1 MLKPDLTTLRVF
13 ITVAT
18 VENITRASELVHIA
32 PSAISKR
39 LSDFEQDIGT
49 KLFYRMHRGV
59 ALTPAGEAVLHYARN
74 IFQNIEQLTGELSDY
89 ASGTR
94 GHVRMVVTHSSVVQ
108 FLPTAL
114 QSFLGKYPDIKI
126 ELQEHH
132 SPAVVQA
139 VAEGRTDLGIAI
151 RHATNQEVEFIDYEK
166 DELVLI
172 VPRGH
177 ALEGRASVRFEE
189 ALDYDFISVQSGY
202 LLDTFLTE
210 ISHRLGKP
218 LRIRFRLQ
226 SFDAIYRMVAADLGI
241 GLGPRGMLSM
251 IDHSRFSFVGL
262 DESWAKREICIVV
275 RNASH
280 LSATA
285 KLMIAH
291 LTQNPDHVDEG
302 AKRTAA
308 A

>member
-39 LSDFEQDIGT
+39 LSDFETDIGT

-108 FLPTAL
+108 FLPDAL
-114 QSFLGKYPDIKI
+114 KTFIDRYPDIKI
-126 ELQEHH
+126 EMQEDN

-151 RHATNQEVEFIDYEK
+151 RHGHNPEVEFLDYQQ

-172 VPRGH
+172 VPKGHKLANRGKIKFRE
-177 ALEGRASVRFEE
+177 ALEYDFVSVR
-189 ALDYDFISVQSGY
+189 SGF

-210 ISHRLGKP
+210 TAQQVGTPMRV
-218 LRIRFRLQ
+218 RFRVTN
-226 SFDAIYRMVAADLGI
+226 FDAVHRMVAANLGI
-241 GLGPRGMLSM
+241 GLGPRGLVSLSEHVPIEM
-251 IDHSRFSFVGL
+251 VAL
-262 DESWAKREICIVV
+262 DEPWAIRQHSIVT
-275 RNASH
+275 RNFSH

-285 KLMIAH
+285 KLMINH
-291 LTQNPDHVDEG
+291 LLG
-302 AKRTAA
+302 K
-308 A
+308 

>member
-18 VENITRASELVHIA
+18 VENITRASEIVHIA

-39 LSDFEQDIGT
+39 LSDFELDIGT

-89 ASGTR
+89 ATGTR

-108 FLPTAL
+108 FLPAAL
-114 QSFLGKYPDIKI
+114 QSFLLKYPDIKI
-126 ELQEHH
+126 ELEEDN

-139 VAEGRTDLGIAI
+139 VIEGRTDMGIAV
-151 RHATNQEVEFIDYEK
+151 RHGSNEEVELIKYQN

-172 VPRGH
+172 VPH
-177 ALEGRASVRFEE
+177 DHPLDGRESVRFEE
-189 ALDYDFISVQSGY
+189 ALDYDFISVRSGY
-202 LLDTFLTE
+202 LLDTFLKETAE
-210 ISHRLGKP
+210 QSGKP
-218 LRIRFRLQ
+218 MRVRFRIG
-226 SFDAIYRMVAADLGI
+226 SFDAIYRMVGAKLGI
-241 GLGPRGMLSM
+241 GIGPRGLLSFTENAKFSAVR
-251 IDHSRFSFVGL
+251 ID
-262 DESWAKREICIVV
+262 EPWAIREHCIVIKS
-275 RNASH
+275 ASH

-291 LTQNPDHVDEG
+291 LTSESG
-302 AKRTAA
+302 
-308 A
+308 

>member
-18 VENITRASELVHIA
+18 VENITRASEIVHIA

-39 LSDFEQDIGT
+39 LSDFELDIGT

-59 ALTPAGEAVLHYARN
+59 SLTPAGEAVLHYARN

-108 FLPTAL
+108 FLPAAL
-114 QSFLGKYPDIKI
+114 QSFLEIYPDIKI
-126 ELQEHH
+126 ELQEDN

-151 RHATNQEVEFIDYEK
+151 RHGSNDDVEFISYK
-166 DELVLI
+166 NDELVLI
-172 VPRGH
+172 VPQGH
-177 ALEGRASVRFEE
+177 PLDGRDKVRFEE
-189 ALDYDFISVQSGY
+189 ALDYDFISVKTGY
-202 LLDTFLTE
+202 LLDTFLKETAE
-210 ISHRLGKP
+210 QSGKP
-218 LRIRFRLQ
+218 LRVRFRLS
-226 SFDAIYRMVAADLGI
+226 SFDAIYRMVAAGLGI
-241 GLGPRGMLSM
+241 GLGPRGLLSFTENA
-251 IDHSRFSFVGL
+251 RFSAVRI
-262 DESWAKREICIVV
+262 DEPWAVREHCIVV

-285 KLMIAH
+285 RLMINH
-291 LTQNPDHVDEG
+291 LTSEE
-302 AKRTAA
+302 A
-308 A
+308 